1 MTILKEDTD
10 VTVRVDVDT
19 AAEMMRDIEED
30 TVIEHRLENKR
41 QRERRYLTTTCPTF

>member
-19 AAEMMRDIEED
+19 AAGMMRDTEED
-30 TVIEHRLENKR
+30 TVIEHHPENQR
-41 QRERRYLTTTCPTF
+41 QRERTTTCPTF